1 MSPSPHDR
9 VAMLRAGRLVA
20 AELAGEAID
29 PEAVL
34 TMADRLALATMSL
47 AIDLEVSTRAGVEPC
62 TTKARAWLADEL
74 TLIEATAANPLCVG

>member
-34 TMADRLALATMSL
+34 TMADRLALATL
-47 AIDLEVSTRAGVEPC
+47 ALAVDLEVSARAGVEPC
-62 TTKARAWLADEL
+62 PNARDMLAAALAE
-74 TLIEATAANPLCVG
+74 IEATAAHPLRVA